1 MPSHGFGDQTIG
13 VFVLD
18 NPSNEERETD
28 LSFTGLTDN
37 GTIIVKTVKI
47 KQEAAERIKIEPSN
61 FQFGPQA
68 SYKPAFLE
76 SWNIGTWGV
85 SSRSAEWCKITP
97 SSGVGSSMIEVQVNR
112 NLGESRNAV
121 IVVTGI
127 SDTLSAATIE
137 IQQRGPYLYVSPT
150 SVRLQDVTDFTSVTI
165 SSNTVWSA
173 TTDAD

>member
-1 MPSHGFGDQTIG
+1 
-13 VFVLD
+13 
-18 NPSNEERETD
+18 
-28 LSFTGLTDN
+28 
-37 GTIIVKTVKI
+37 
-47 KQEAAERIKIEPSN
+47 
-61 FQFGPQA
+61 
-68 SYKPAFLE
+68 
-76 SWNIGTWGV
+76 
-85 SSRSAEWCKITP
+85 
-97 SSGVGSSMIEVQVNR
+97 MIEVQVNR

-137 IQQRGPYLYVSPT
+137 IQQRGPYLYVLPT